1 MSALSS
7 GKIEEYEFFTG
18 EKMLLS
24 YQRKI
29 IEVSLVYKLSLH
41 ILLEEKLLKKK
52 EKQLKIKE

>member
-41 ILLEEKLLKKK
+41 ILL
-52 EKQLKIKE
+52 

>member
-7 GKIEEYEFFTG
+7 GKIEGYEYFTG
-18 EKMLLS
+18 EEILLS